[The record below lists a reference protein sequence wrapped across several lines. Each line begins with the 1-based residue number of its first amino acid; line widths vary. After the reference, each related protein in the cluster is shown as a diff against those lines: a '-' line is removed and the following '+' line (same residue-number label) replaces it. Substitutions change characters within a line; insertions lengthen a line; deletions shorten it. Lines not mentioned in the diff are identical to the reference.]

1 MKKGILFDLD
11 GTLWDSSENVVK
23 SWNEVLARYDLR
35 RITRADMQ
43 SYMGKTL
50 EKIGELMLPELDAS
64 ERSCIMKECCDNE
77 NNFLGRHGGTL
88 FPDLEN
94 VLAELSQKYELFIVS
109 NCQSGYIETFLQYHK
124 LERYF
129 TDYEC
134 PGGTGREKGENIR
147 IVIGRNNLEKAAY
160 IGDTQGDYESAVF
173 AGIPF
178 IHAAYGF
185 GNVEA
190 DVPKIKS
197 IGEIANAVKE
207 YLE

>member
-23 SWNEVLARYDLR
+23 SWNEVLARYALR
-35 RITRADMQ
+35 RITRTDMQ

-50 EKIGELMLPELDAS
+50 EKIGELMLPELDVS

-147 IVIGRNNLEKAAY
+147 IVIDRNNLEKAVY

>member
-23 SWNEVLARYDLR
+23 AWNEVLMRYDLR
-35 RITRADMQ
+35 QITRDDMQ

-50 EKIGELMLPELDAS
+50 EKIGELMLPDLGIE
-64 ERSCIMKECCDNE
+64 ERSRIMKECCDNE
-77 NNFLGRHGGTL
+77 NDFLSRHGGML
-88 FPDLEN
+88 FPNLEN

-109 NCQSGYIETFLQYHK
+109 NCQSGYIETFLKYHK
-124 LERYF
+124 LEKYF
-129 TDYEC
+129 TDHEC
-134 PGGTGREKGENIR
+134 PGGTGKEKGENIR
-147 IVIGRNNLEKAAY
+147 IVVDRNALEKAVY
-160 IGDTQGDYESAVF
+160 IGDTQGDCEAAFF

-185 GNVEA
+185 GNVDA

-197 IGEIANAVKE
+197 IGEIANAVIE
-207 YLE
+207 FLE

>member
-23 SWNEVLARYDLR
+23 SWNEVLMRYDLR
-35 RITRADMQ
+35 QITRDDMQ
-43 SYMGKTL
+43 GYMGKTL
-50 EKIGELMLPELDAS
+50 EKIGELMLPELGIE
-64 ERSCIMKECCDNE
+64 ERSRIMKECCDNE
-77 NNFLGRHGGTL
+77 NDFLSRHGGTL
-88 FPDLEN
+88 FPNLEN

-109 NCQSGYIETFLQYHK
+109 NCQSGYIETFLGYHK
-124 LERYF
+124 LEKYF
-129 TDYEC
+129 TDHEC
-134 PGGTGREKGENIR
+134 PGGTGKEKGENIR
-147 IVIGRNNLEKAAY
+147 IVADRNDLEKAVY

-185 GNVEA
+185 GKVDA

-197 IGEIANAVKE
+197 IGEIANAVIE
-207 YLE
+207 FLE

>member
-35 RITRADMQ
+35 RITRTDMQ

-50 EKIGELMLPELDAS
+50 EKIGELMLPELDVS

-147 IVIGRNNLEKAAY
+147 IVIDRNNLEKAVY

>member
-1 MKKGILFDLD
+1 M
-11 GTLWDSSENVVK
+11 
-23 SWNEVLARYDLR
+23 
-35 RITRADMQ
+35 
-43 SYMGKTL
+43 
-50 EKIGELMLPELDAS
+50 
-64 ERSCIMKECCDNE
+64 
-77 NNFLGRHGGTL
+77 
-88 FPDLEN
+88 EN

-147 IVIGRNNLEKAAY
+147 IVIDRNNLEKAVY